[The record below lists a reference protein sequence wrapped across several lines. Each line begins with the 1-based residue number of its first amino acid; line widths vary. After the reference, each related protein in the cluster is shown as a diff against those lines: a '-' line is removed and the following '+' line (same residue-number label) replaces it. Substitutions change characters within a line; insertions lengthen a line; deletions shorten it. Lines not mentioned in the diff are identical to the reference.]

1 MSISFIDLKEQYKPL
16 KKEINNRIKK
26 VLDHGQ
32 YIMGPEVKEL
42 EKKLAN
48 FTGSKYCV
56 TVSSGTDALLIS
68 LMSLG
73 IKPGDEIITT
83 PFSFISTAEVIVM
96 LKAKPVFVDIEL
108 DTCNINADLIEKKIS
123 KKTKLKIKLIK
134 KKLGLDY

>member
-26 VLDHGQ
+26 VLEHGQ

-68 LMSLG
+68 LMSSGVISIEGL
-73 IKPGDEIITT
+73 II
-83 PFSFISTAEVIVM
+83 FIPALFI
-96 LKAKPVFVDIEL
+96 
-108 DTCNINADLIEKKIS
+108 KIS
-123 KKTKLKIKLIK
+123 
-134 KKLGLDY
+134 